1 MGLVAPL
8 PSTMAPLPDNHGV
21 DSQVQD
27 NSQLPHGVAAA
38 DINVDS
44 WAGNNATPMKQSPQD

>member
-1 MGLVAPL
+1 
-8 PSTMAPLPDNHGV
+8 MAPLPDNHGV

-27 NSQLPHGVAAA
+27 NSQLPHGVAAP

-44 WAGNNATPMKQSPQD
+44 WAGNNTTPMKQSPQD